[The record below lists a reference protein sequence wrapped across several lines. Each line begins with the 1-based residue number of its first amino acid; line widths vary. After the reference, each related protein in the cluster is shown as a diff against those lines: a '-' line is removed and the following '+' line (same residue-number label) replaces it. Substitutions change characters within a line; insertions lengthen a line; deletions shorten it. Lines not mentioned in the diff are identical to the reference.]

1 MEIKKEHLIQRSEY
15 NTEIVKV
22 VETETGE
29 YFQCNGDTYRK
40 LNKKEF
46 LSLEKL
52 LHKKIK
58 D

>member
-46 LSLEKL
+46 L
-52 LHKKIK
+52 
-58 D
+58 